1 MAVTPH
7 RLRHTLATRLISQ
20 GMSLEMLRKLLG
32 HKTLRMTQRY
42 AHLHDYTVQGQFQAL
57 WLTLKASLSVTGLS
71 KCVNRET

>member
-1 MAVTPH
+1 
-7 RLRHTLATRLISQ
+7 
-20 GMSLEMLRKLLG
+20 MLRKLLG

-42 AHLHDYTVQGQFQAL
+42 AHLHDDTVQGQFQAL